1 MNKLKV
7 LIADDNKV
15 ISESIKKIIDK
26 KDEIEIVAIAN
37 DGEEEY
43 EFIKEFEPDFLF
55 SDIQMPK
62 MTGIEVLEKLENEK
76 YKKMPQIVFVTGE
89 YIDIINDSEIIKY
102 VYDFINKPFSPEKIL
117 NAIEN
122 YICENKN
129 N

>member
-1 MNKLKV
+1 
-7 LIADDNKV
+7 
-15 ISESIKKIIDK
+15 
-26 KDEIEIVAIAN
+26 
-37 DGEEEY
+37 
-43 EFIKEFEPDFLF
+43 
-55 SDIQMPK
+55 
-62 MTGIEVLEKLENEK
+62 
-76 YKKMPQIVFVTGE
+76 MPQIVFVTGE

>member
-1 MNKLKV
+1 MNKIKV

-117 NAIEN
+117 NVIEN

>member
-76 YKKMPQIVFVTGE
+76 
-89 YIDIINDSEIIKY
+89 
-102 VYDFINKPFSPEKIL
+102 
-117 NAIEN
+117 
-122 YICENKN
+122 
-129 N
+129 

>member
-1 MNKLKV
+1 MNKIKV